1 MTPLFTTATTEHLFT
16 HISHVVGISCKPDL
30 VARFFPKGIQ
40 QDTEEARVAP
50 TAPPTVNWRNRLRS
64 TPRLLIAHPALRPD
78 GSLFARTALDSLLA
92 AGLGLRRIRGMS
104 VQISRDV
111 LELLVAHD
119 LGQGFSAPVVLAL
132 DEIKFPLGL
141 DLRERRD
148 LAPAAPLVWQLLQVW
163 RK

>member
-30 VARFFPKGIQ
+30 VARFFPKGTK
-40 QDTEEARVAP
+40 QDTEEARVTP

-78 GSLFARTALDSLLA
+78 GSLFARTPARSTLDSLLA
-92 AGLGLRRIRGMS
+92 ASLGLRRIRGMS

-119 LGQGFSAPVVLAL
+119 LGQGFSGPIVLAL

-141 DLRERRD
+141 DLG
-148 LAPAAPLVWQLLQVW
+148 
-163 RK
+163 